1 MTPAMFRKHLDRLGL
16 TQAAFSRLIKVDIRT
31 VKRWA
36 SLTDPFEIPRTV
48 QILLPL
54 LSPTRVK
61 ALLAATES
69 CPPTPL
75 KSPSARCGAVSQ

>member
-1 MTPAMFRKHLDRLGL
+1 MTPATLRKHLNRLGL
-16 TQAAFSRLIKVDIRT
+16 SQADFARLINVNVKT

-48 QILLPL
+48 EILLPL

-61 ALLAATES
+61 ALLAARDK
-69 CPPTPL
+69 L
-75 KSPSARCGAVSQ
+75 